1 MVKYVLTNKAIEDL
15 SNIWNYTYDNWSE
28 KQADKYYEL
37 LILACEAISTNP
49 QKGKNYT
56 AIDNNIFGYNASY
69 HIIFYRIVEHNKIE
83 IVRILHG
90 SMDLKNRMQDE

>member
-49 QKGKNYT
+49 
-56 AIDNNIFGYNASY
+56 
-69 HIIFYRIVEHNKIE
+69 
-83 IVRILHG
+83 
-90 SMDLKNRMQDE
+90 